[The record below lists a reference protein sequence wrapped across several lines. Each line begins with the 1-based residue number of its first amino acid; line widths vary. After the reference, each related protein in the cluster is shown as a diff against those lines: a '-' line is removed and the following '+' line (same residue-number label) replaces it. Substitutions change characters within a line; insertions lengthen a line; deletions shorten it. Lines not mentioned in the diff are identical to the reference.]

1 MKKIGLTLLVCL
13 LLFSCANKKVQQNSA
28 MPLLKVSDNHRFLMD
43 ENGNP
48 FFWLGDTGW
57 LLFSKLNR
65 DEAEKYL
72 ANRAEKGFNVIQV
85 MVLHSLNA
93 VNVYGDSALVNN
105 NISHPKIM
113 PGNSFEN
120 SDEYDYWDNV
130 DYVVDLAEKHG
141 IYMALVPVWGSNVRS
156 GRVSREQADK
166 YSTWLAKRYTGKR
179 NIIWL
184 NGGDTMGSDSTVIW
198 NSIGENIKKVA
209 PQQLVS
215 FHPFGRKESSMWFHN
230 ASWLDFNMFQ
240 SGHRRYDQDDSE
252 LGYGQDNWR
261 YVRDDYN
268 RVPTKPTLDGEPS
281 YEGIP
286 QGLHDPS
293 EPYWTASDVRRYA
306 YWSVF
311 AGACGFTYGNNAVMQ
326 MYKPEDANPAYG
338 AKEYWNEAIDDP
350 GASQMHF
357 LKNLMLSKPYFER
370 VPDQSLIAGENGEK
384 YDYLVATR
392 GKDYA
397 MIYTYNGRNMKI
409 NTGKIEGATISA
421 SWFDTRNGEVSE
433 IGTFKNEGVLNFDPP
448 GEKEDG
454 NDWVLI
460 LETSPSNLP

>member
-1 MKKIGLTLLVCL
+1 MKKIGLILLVCL
-13 LLFSCANKKVQQNSA
+13 LLFSCVEKKVQENST

-43 ENGNP
+43 DNGNP

-65 DEAEKYL
+65 EEVEDYL
-72 ANRAEKGFNVIQV
+72 VNRAEKGFNVIQV

-93 VNVYGDSALVNN
+93 VNIYGDSALVHRD
-105 NISHPKIM
+105 ISHTKITL
-113 PGNSFEN
+113 GNSFEN

-130 DYVVDLAEKHG
+130 DYVVDLAEKKG
-141 IYMALVPVWGSNVRS
+141 IYMALVPVWGSNVKS
-156 GRVSREQADK
+156 GSVSREQADK
-166 YSTWLAKRYTGKR
+166 YSTWLAKRYADKS

-184 NGGDTMGSDSTVIW
+184 NGGDTMGSDSTATW
-198 NSIGENIKKVA
+198 NIIGENIKKVS
-209 PQQLVS
+209 PQQLVT

-261 YVRDDYN
+261 YVRDDYV
-268 RVPTKPTLDGEPS
+268 RVPAKPTLDGEPS

-326 MYKPEDANPAYG
+326 MYKPQDVNPAYG
-338 AKEYWNEAIDDP
+338 AKEYWEEAIDDP
-350 GASQMHF
+350 GASQMHL
-357 LKNLMLSKPYFER
+357 LKELMLSKPYFER
-370 VPDQSLIAGENGEK
+370 VPDQSLITGENGEK

-392 GKDYA
+392 GKNYA
-397 MIYTYNGRNMKI
+397 MIYTYNGKNMEI
-409 NTGKIEGATISA
+409 NTGKIEGETISA
-421 SWFDTRNGEVSE
+421 KWYNPRNGEVSK

-448 GEKEDG
+448 GEKADG

-460 LETSPSNLP
+460 LDSNI